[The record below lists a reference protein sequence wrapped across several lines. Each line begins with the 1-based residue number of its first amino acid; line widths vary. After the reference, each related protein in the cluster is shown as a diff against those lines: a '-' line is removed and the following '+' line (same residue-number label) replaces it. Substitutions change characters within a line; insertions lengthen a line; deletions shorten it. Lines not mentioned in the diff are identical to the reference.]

1 MPESSTESARTDHD
15 RPGSS
20 PGQIGDNL
28 PFRVEMTPTIALS
41 LTESIRIYSSE
52 ERRYLRRI
60 VKRFGIQQP
69 IVANDRNEVIIGQ
82 ALFLAAQAIGLT
94 EVPVIRLKAIGQL
107 EAQALSVAYARL
119 GEIGKPDQARI
130 GEIMLRCEVE
140 LGYDISDFGYEVAQV
155 DLMLD
160 MGTDE
165 PEEGPA
171 ALEKQ
176 AVSALGDLWIMNGHR
191 LICGDGLDGRI
202 YDQLMEGDK
211 AHAVFTDP
219 PYGCGIDGFVSGK
232 GRHREFV
239 MGSGDMSADELFRFF
254 TGFNT
259 AMARDLASGAVIYE
273 AIDWRSLHTLLDATR
288 DILGPLVNLAVWAKD
303 RPGQGS
309 FLRSQHEL
317 ILIFKT
323 KGKMRNN
330 VMLGKFGRSRTNV
343 WSYPSALT
351 ASKGSD
357 EGNILAEHPTPK
369 PVRLVADALLD
380 TTKRGDIVLDPFSG
394 SGTTLIAAEK
404 IGRRARLIE
413 LDPLYVDLAVRRW
426 QAWTGGTAIHAQTGE
441 TFDERAARV
450 NALAAAAE

>member
-1 MPESSTESARTDHD
+1 MRNKSCNDHHHL
-15 RPGSS
+15 GSS
-20 PGQIGDNL
+20 AAHIGDNL
-28 PFRVEMTPTIALS
+28 PFRVEMIPTSALS
-41 LTESIRIYSSE
+41 LLESIRIYSSE

-60 VKRFGIQQP
+60 IKRFGIQQP
-69 IVANDRNEVIIGQ
+69 IVANDQNEVVIGQ
-82 ALFLAAQAIGLT
+82 ALFLAAQEVGLP
-94 EVPVIRLKAIGQL
+94 EVPVIRLETIGQL

-119 GEIGKPDQARI
+119 GELGKPDQARI
-130 GEIMLRCEVE
+130 GEIMLRCEIE

-155 DLMLD
+155 DLMLN
-160 MGTDE
+160 MVTDE
-165 PEEGPA
+165 PEEAPV

-176 AVSALGDLWIMNGHR
+176 AVSVLSDIWEMNRHR
-191 LICGDGLDGRI
+191 LICGDALDGRI
-202 YDQLMEGDK
+202 YDQLMEGEK
-211 AHAVFTDP
+211 AHAAFTDP
-219 PYGCGIDGFVSGK
+219 PYGCGIDGFVAGK

-239 MGSGDMSADELFRFF
+239 MGSGDMSADELCRFF
-254 TGFNT
+254 VGFNK
-259 AMARDLASGAVIYE
+259 AMAAHLGAGAVIYE
-273 AIDWRSLHTLLDATR
+273 AIDWRSLHVLLDATR
-288 DILGPLVNLAVWAKD
+288 DIWGPLVNLAVWTKD

-317 ILIFKT
+317 VLIFKT

-330 VMLGKFGRSRTNV
+330 VMLGKYGRSRANV

-426 QAWTGGTAIHAQTGE
+426 QAWTGGIAIHAETGD

-450 NALAAAAE
+450 NTPASAAE

>member
-1 MPESSTESARTDHD
+1 MPDPSTESAQTDLD
-15 RPGSS
+15 RPASS

-28 PFRVEMTPTIALS
+28 PFRVEMTPTTALS
-41 LTESIRIYSSE
+41 LTQSIRIYSSE

-82 ALFLAAQAIGLT
+82 ALFLAAQEIGLT

-107 EAQALSVAYARL
+107 EAQALAVAYARL

-165 PEEGPA
+165 PEEVPN

-191 LICGDGLDGRI
+191 LICGDALDGRI
-202 YDQLMEGDK
+202 YDQLMEGEK

-254 TGFNT
+254 TGFNK
-259 AMARDLASGAVIYE
+259 AMALHLGAGAVIYE

-330 VMLGKFGRSRTNV
+330 VMLGKYGRSRTNV

-394 SGTTLIAAEK
+394 SGTTLVAAEK

-426 QAWTGGTAIHAQTGE
+426 QAWTGGTAIHAETGE

-450 NALAAAAE
+450 NTLAAAAE

>member
-1 MPESSTESARTDHD
+1 MPKPSTESARTDRD
-15 RPGSS
+15 RPGSPS
-20 PGQIGDNL
+20 GHIGDNL
-28 PFRVEMTPTIALS
+28 PFRVEMTPTNALS
-41 LTESIRIYSSE
+41 LTESIRIYSSD
-52 ERRYLRRI
+52 ERRHLRRI

-82 ALFLAAQAIGLT
+82 ALFLAAQEIGLT

-165 PEEGPA
+165 PEEIPA

-176 AVSALGDLWIMNGHR
+176 AVSAPGDVWTMNGHR
-191 LICGDGLDGRI
+191 LICGDALDGRI
-202 YDQLMEGDK
+202 YDQLMGGEK

-254 TGFNT
+254 VGFNT
-259 AMARDLASGAVIYE
+259 AMVRYLVSGAVIYQ

-288 DILGPLVNLAVWAKD
+288 DILGPLVNLAVWTKD

-330 VMLGKFGRSRTNV
+330 VMLGKYGRSRTNV

-380 TTKRGDIVLDPFSG
+380 TTKRGDVVLDPFSG
-394 SGTTLIAAEK
+394 SGTSLIAAEK

-426 QAWTGGTAIHAQTGE
+426 QAWTGDVAIHAETGE

>member
-1 MPESSTESARTDHD
+1 MPKSSTELARTDHD
-15 RPGSS
+15 RSGSS
-20 PGQIGDNL
+20 PGQIGENL
-28 PFRVEMTPTIALS
+28 PFQVEMTPTSALS
-41 LTESIRIYSSE
+41 MTESIRIYSSE
-52 ERRYLRRI
+52 DRRYFRRI

-69 IVANDRNEVIIGQ
+69 IVANERNEVIIGQ
-82 ALFLAAQAIGLT
+82 ALFLAAQETGIAD
-94 EVPVIRLKAIGQL
+94 VPVIRLKAIGQL
-107 EAQALSVAYARL
+107 EAQALSIAYARL

-160 MGTDE
+160 MGADE
-165 PEEGPA
+165 PEEAPV

-176 AVSALGDLWIMNGHR
+176 PVSALGDLWIMNGHR
-191 LICGDGLDGRI
+191 LICGDALDGRI
-202 YDQLMEGDK
+202 YDQLMEGEK
-211 AHAVFTDP
+211 AHAAFTDP
-219 PYGCGIDGFVSGK
+219 PYGCCIDGFVSGK

-254 TGFNT
+254 AGFNK
-259 AMARDLASGAVIYE
+259 AMAAHLVAGAVIYE

-330 VMLGKFGRSRTNV
+330 VMLGKYGRSRANV

-380 TTKRGDIVLDPFSG
+380 TTKRGDVVLDPFSG

-426 QAWTGGTAIHAQTGE
+426 QAWTGGVAIHAETRE

-450 NALAAAAE
+450 NAPAPAAQ